1 MKKKKLLIFFT
12 SILIILLIAII
23 YYYTSTTKYPFNKN
37 SDNVVITVDNGEGF
51 TTLIDKLD
59 NMGIIKS
66 KLCITI
72 KIKINK
78 INPNILPGTY
88 EISKDT
94 SLDSLIKMLETE
106 DLSKNQI
113 SITIPEGYTIEK
125 IGKVLEDNNLFSANE
140 FYEAVKNYPLPEF
153 VSDNKNKKYN
163 LEGFLYPET
172 YFFNKDIEPNE
183 VIKTMLDKFIQEFH
197 EAEKDTGV
205 SIDNKDIETIITK
218 ASLVE
223 KEVKIED
230 EKGKVASVIENR
242 LDKNM
247 KLEFCST
254 VNYVIGY
261 EGNTVLTYSDIKVD
275 SPYNT
280 YKYDGLPVGPIASPS
295 ISSIKAVL
303 LPDKTDYLYFLTKDG
318 VSTYFSKTAE
328 EHENAKKEM
337 NIN

>member
-66 KLCITI
+66 KLCIKI